1 MRKLDEDQKTEIKE
15 KISDYLG
22 VDMEEIVED
31 AHIRNDLGA
40 DSLDEI
46 EILMKMENLFNIN
59 IPDNDFEEVETVS
72 DLFKVIERYY

>member
-1 MRKLDEDQKTEIKE
+1 MRKLDEDQKAEIKE

-22 VDMEEIVED
+22 VDMEEIVEG
-31 AHIRNDLGA
+31 AHIRNDLEA

-59 IPDNDFEEVETVS
+59 IPDDFEEVETVS